1 MGKAMF
7 WLQVV
12 IVAII
17 GIWVFKFAA
26 TQSGV
31 EGLNTFAQAL

>member
-12 IVAII
+12 IVAIV
-17 GIWVFKFAA
+17 GIYVFKFIASQ
-26 TQSGV
+26 TGI
-31 EGLNTFAQAL
+31 EGLKSFAQAV